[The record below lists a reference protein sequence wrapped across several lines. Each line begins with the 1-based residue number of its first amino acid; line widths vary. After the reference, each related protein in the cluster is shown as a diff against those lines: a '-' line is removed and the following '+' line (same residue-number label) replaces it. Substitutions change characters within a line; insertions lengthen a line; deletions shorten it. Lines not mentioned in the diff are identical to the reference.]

1 MSMRWLLLLLITVV
15 AVQVNA
21 QKPPE
26 TEDEFEKAYNK
37 RVQKERLNGVY
48 IPKDLPDAFVQLNR
62 LIESESKEKFKQLP
76 EEIAA
81 KKLHF
86 SFGRWIIYNWGFYG
100 GSRLSKSINDMGV
113 FGPDDMARF
122 VIIAY
127 HRSLNRK
134 PLEIKAL
141 IEYFQKK
148 QEDER
153 QQRLQSGE
161 VIFEEK
167 RKKADG
173 GQ

>member
-1 MSMRWLLLLLITVV
+1 MLARLIVLILISFLADYLT
-15 AVQVNA
+15 A

-37 RVQKERLNGVY
+37 RIQKDWLNGVY
-48 IPKDLPDAFVQLNR
+48 IPKDLPDAFIQLNK
-62 LIESESKEKFKQLP
+62 LIDAESKEKFKSLP
-76 EEIAA
+76 EEVAST
-81 KKLHF
+81 KLHF

-141 IEYFQKK
+141 IEHFQEKRRLEE
-148 QEDER
+148 QE
-153 QQRLQSGE
+153 RLNNGE
-161 VIFEEK
+161 VIHQEK
-167 RKKADG
+167 RKRPAEKN
-173 GQ
+173 

>member
-1 MSMRWLLLLLITVV
+1 MSLRLVFSMICILLLGNLL
-15 AVQVNA
+15 A

-26 TEDEFEKAYNK
+26 TEDEFEKAFKK
-37 RVQKERLNGVY
+37 RISRDMLNGVY

-62 LIESESKEKFKQLP
+62 LIDKESKEKFKKMP

-113 FGPDDMARF
+113 YGPDDMAQF
-122 VIIAY
+122 VITAY

-141 IEYFQKK
+141 IEAFH
-148 QEDER
+148 ER
-153 QQRLQSGE
+153 KEKEKAERLQNGE
-161 VIFEEK
+161 VIHQEK
-167 RKKADG
+167 RKRVDDPN
-173 GQ
+173 